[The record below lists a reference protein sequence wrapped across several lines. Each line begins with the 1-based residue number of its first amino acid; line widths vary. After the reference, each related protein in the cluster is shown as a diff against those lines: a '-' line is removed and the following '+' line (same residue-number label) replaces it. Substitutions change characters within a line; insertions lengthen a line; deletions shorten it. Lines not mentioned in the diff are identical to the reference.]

1 MRLPKIPPKTKVV
14 LALAAA
20 AWGILAVKE
29 VIDEAVTAVTELGE
43 TLQITE
49 RIAALAQA
57 EPKQA
62 DPTEPEPEPEPAG
75 QVADV
80 LGKLEES

>member
-1 MRLPKIPPKTKVV
+1 MRLPKLPPKAKVV

-29 VIDEAVTAVTELGE
+29 VLDEAMVAVTELGE

-49 RIAALAQA
+49 RIAALAYAPEQDA
-57 EPKQA
+57 
-62 DPTEPEPEPEPAG
+62 EPEPEPDPSE
-75 QVADV
+75 QVADM
-80 LGKLEES
+80 KKEN